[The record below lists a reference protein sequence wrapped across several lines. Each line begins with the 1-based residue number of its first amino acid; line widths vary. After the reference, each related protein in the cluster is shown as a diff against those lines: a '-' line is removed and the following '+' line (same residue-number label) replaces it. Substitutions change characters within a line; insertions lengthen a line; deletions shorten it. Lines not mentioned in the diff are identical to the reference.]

1 MGSEKQIRL
10 NKSDYE
16 LDTFTKV
23 SLGGASFWICIKA
36 ENSMIFFDDCAH
48 MGGKLKF
55 NGNFVCSQHGWTF
68 KPDGSN
74 LNLGSPGLRKL
85 NIKFENFQFIEFTI
99 PTKINLARSF
109 LKKKLT
115 IEVIS
120 HASLLLTYGEF
131 KVLFDP
137 WIFGPA
143 YYGSWHLYPSANVQI
158 NDLKVDVIIITHPH
172 PDHFHLETLSKLDK
186 STPIY
191 FPDFPSQIIQSELND
206 LGWNNVITSSWG
218 DSVQLSEH
226 INLTFLRPRSNWEDS
241 ATYIAIEDEGTVFT
255 WLNLVDAGS
264 VIDEYALPQLDLLT
278 SAFDQGASGYPL
290 TWRHIKDEVKIGILK
305 NQKKNNL
312 ELLPSR
318 AKQLSARYFL
328 PFAGHWRLGLP
339 NHQKYAEQI
348 PHTTFEELEK
358 AFELQCPETEVLKVL
373 PGEIYDFLTQQIQKS
388 SINSI
393 EYPDFS
399 AVECLS
405 ESTDELQFSTVYPN
419 FREFMETLVSK
430 SEAYMVEKVNFTV
443 STEND
448 DYQETFC
455 FSSSNFL
462 KSDTIEVTVEI
473 PSKILFLLGSGKA
486 NWDHVAIGYWGTWDR
501 APNIY
506 PANFMRLLQS
516 GYTAP
521 YSNKNFKVSKS
532 DSAVLETAISDLIES
547 NPSEVTRI
555 LNRAGLPCISCSR
568 QNSETLKNAFE
579 IHGLDLDSNPWV
591 LSELRS
597 LNVQV

>member
-10 NKSDYE
+10 KKSDYD

-36 ENSMIFFDDCAH
+36 ENSMVFFDECAH

-74 LNLGSPGLRKL
+74 VNLGSPSLRKI
-85 NIKFENFQFIEFTI
+85 NIRFESIDVIEFTI
-99 PTKINLARSF
+99 PTKINQKRGL
-109 LKKKLT
+109 LKKKLA

-137 WIFGPA
+137 WILGPA
-143 YYGSWHLYPSANVQI
+143 YYGSWHLYPSANVQM

-172 PDHFHLETLSKLDK
+172 PDHFHLETLSKLDR

-191 FPDFPSQIIQSELND
+191 FPDFPSQIIQNGLKD
-206 LGWNNVITSSWG
+206 LGWNNVISSPWG
-218 DSVQLSEH
+218 DSVQLSEY

-241 ATYIAIEDEGTVFT
+241 ATYITIEDEGTVFT

-290 TWRHIKDEVKIGILK
+290 TWRHIKDEVRIGILK

-318 AKQLSARYFL
+318 AKQLSAKYFL

-358 AFELQCPETEVLKVL
+358 AFEFHCPETQVLKVL
-373 PGEIYDFLTQQIQKS
+373 PGEIYDFLAHKIQKS
-388 SINSI
+388 SINSV

-405 ESTDELQFSTVYPN
+405 ESTDEIEFSAVLTN

-430 SEAYMVEKVNFTV
+430 SEAYRAEKVNFTV
-443 STEND
+443 RTEND
-448 DYQETFC
+448 DYHETFC
-455 FSSSNFL
+455 FSSSYFL
-462 KSDTIEVTVEI
+462 KSDAMEVTVEI
-473 PSKILFLLGSGKA
+473 PNKILFLLASGKA

-501 APNIY
+501 APNTY

-516 GYTAP
+516 GHTTPYTNENFAV
-521 YSNKNFKVSKS
+521 SNSS
-532 DSAVLETAISDLIES
+532 SAILETAISDLIES
-547 NPSEVTRI
+547 NPNEVTRI

-579 IHGLDLDSNPWV
+579 IHGLDLDSIPWV

-597 LNVQV
+597 LNN

>member
-16 LDTFTKV
+16 LETFTKV
-23 SLGGASFWICIKA
+23 DLGGANFWICIKA
-36 ENSMIFFDDCAH
+36 ENSMVFFDECAH

-74 LNLGSPGLRKL
+74 INLGSPGLRKI
-85 NIKFENFQFIEFTI
+85 NIRFENIEVIEFTI
-99 PTKINLARSF
+99 PTKINQERAL

-143 YYGSWHLYPSANVQI
+143 YYGSWHLYPSANVQM

-172 PDHFHLETLSKLDK
+172 PDHFHLETLSKLDR

-191 FPDFPSQIIQSELND
+191 FPDFPSQIIQSGLQD
-206 LGWNNVITSSWG
+206 LGWVNVIATAWG
-218 DSVQLSEH
+218 DSIPLSEN

-241 ATYIAIEDEGTVFT
+241 ATYITIEDNGTVFN

-290 TWRHIKDEVKIGILK
+290 TWKHIKDEVRIGILR

-318 AKQLSARYFL
+318 AKQLSATYFL

-339 NHQKYAEQI
+339 AHQKYAEQI
-348 PHTTFEELEK
+348 PHTTFEEIEK
-358 AFELQCPETEVLKVL
+358 AFELNCPDTEVLKVI
-373 PGEIYDFLTQQIQKS
+373 PGMMYDFLARKIQKS
-388 SINSI
+388 SINTV

-399 AVECLS
+399 VPDWPRD
-405 ESTDELQFSTVYPN
+405 STDEFELRSVFTE
-419 FREFMETLVSK
+419 FREFMKTLVSK
-430 SEAYMVEKVNFTV
+430 SEAYRAEKVNFTV
-443 STEND
+443 RTEND
-448 DYQETFC
+448 DYHETFC
-455 FSSSNFL
+455 FYSSDFL
-462 KSDTIEVTVEI
+462 KSDTMEVTVEI
-473 PSKILFLLGSGKA
+473 PNKILFLLASGKA

-501 APNIY
+501 VPNIY

-516 GYTAP
+516 GHTTP
-521 YSNKNFKVSKS
+521 YSNENFKVSKLNS
-532 DSAVLETAISDLIES
+532 EILGSAISDLIES
-547 NPSEVTRI
+547 NPNEITRI

-579 IHGLDLDSNPWV
+579 IHGLDLDSIPWV
-591 LSELRS
+591 LSEIRS
-597 LNVQV
+597 LNM

>member
-1 MGSEKQIRL
+1 VGSHKLIRL

-16 LDTFTKV
+16 LDTFNKV

-36 ENSMIFFDDCAH
+36 EDSIVFFDECAH

-68 KPDGSN
+68 KADGSN
-74 LNLGSPGLRKL
+74 VNLGSPGLRKI
-85 NIKFENFQFIEFTI
+85 NISFESIEVIEFTI
-99 PTKINLARSF
+99 PTKINQERGL
-109 LKKKLT
+109 LKKKLA

-143 YYGSWHLYPSANVQI
+143 YYGSWHLYPSANVQM
-158 NDLKVDVIIITHPH
+158 NDLKVDVIVITHPH
-172 PDHFHLETLSKLDK
+172 PDHFHLETLSKLDR

-191 FPDFPSQIIQSELND
+191 FPDFPSQIIQSGLKD
-206 LGWNNVITSSWG
+206 LGWNNVKAGPWG
-218 DSVQLSEH
+218 DSLQLSEN

-241 ATYIAIEDEGTVFT
+241 ATYITIEDEGTVFT

-264 VIDEYALPQLDLLT
+264 VIEEYALPQLDLLT

-290 TWRHIKDEVKIGILK
+290 TWRHIKDEIKIGILK

-318 AKQLSARYFL
+318 AKQLSASYFL

-358 AFELQCPETEVLKVL
+358 AFELDCLETVVLKVL
-373 PGEIYDFLTQQIQKS
+373 PGEMYDFLAQETQKS
-388 SINSI
+388 SINTV

-399 AVECLS
+399 VIKSLS
-405 ESTDELQFSTVYPN
+405 KSTDKIQLSAVFVK

-430 SEAYMVEKVNFTV
+430 SEAYGVEKVNFTV
-443 STEND
+443 RTEND
-448 DYQETFC
+448 DYHETFC
-455 FSSSNFL
+455 FSSSNLL
-462 KSDTIEVTVEI
+462 KSEPIRITVEI
-473 PSKILFLLGSGKA
+473 PNEILLLLASGKA
-486 NWDHVAIGYWGTWDR
+486 NWDHVAIGYWGIWDR
-501 APNIY
+501 VPNIY

-516 GYTAP
+516 GHTTP
-521 YSNKNFKVSKS
+521 YSNENFKVSKS
-532 DSAVLETAISDLIES
+532 NSAILESAISDLIES
-547 NPSEVTRI
+547 NPNEITRI

-568 QNSETLKNAFE
+568 QNSETLKNAFQ
-579 IHGLDLDSNPWV
+579 IHGLDLDSIPWV
-591 LSELRS
+591 LSEIRS
-597 LNVQV
+597 LNI